1 MEAIN
6 MVRFERMSN
15 RSFSA
20 SVTGLIKSGPEQ
32 IAHFKKLCA
41 NAICRVLETND
52 VTHINRMVEAS
63 LACGRYRTFARVV
76 PGLIPFAFDKS
87 ERVFHGKRQ
96 SGKYTKLT
104 APSENTEGALVF
116 EDLLVEYFE
125 KEDTFGQSTPAK
137 AWDLD
142 EAVLRLVKTATK
154 KGKSMAAINKAI
166 EKAERKV
173 ASA

>member
-6 MVRFERMSN
+6 LVRFERMSN

-32 IAHFKKLCA
+32 IEHFKKLCA
-41 NAICRVLETND
+41 NAVVRVFETND

-96 SGKYTKLT
+96 NGKYNKYM
-104 APSENTEGALVF
+104 ADSEVTEGAKVF

-125 KEDTFGQSTPAK
+125 KEDAFGKSTPAK
-137 AWDLD
+137 SWDLD
-142 EAVLRLVKTATK
+142 EAVLRLIKTARK
-154 KGKSMAAINKAI
+154 NGKSMAAINKAI

-173 ASA
+173 ATA

>member
-6 MVRFERMSN
+6 MVRFERMTN

-32 IAHFKKLCA
+32 IEHFKKLTA
-41 NAICRVLETND
+41 NAIVRVLETND
-52 VTHINRMVEAS
+52 VTHINRMVEAA

-76 PGLIPFAFDKS
+76 PGLIPFAWSGED
-87 ERVFHGKRQ
+87 RVFSGKRQ
-96 SGKYTKLT
+96 QGKFKKLT
-104 APSENTEGALVF
+104 APSTKTEGALVF

-125 KEDTFGQSTPAK
+125 KEDAFGKSTPTK
-137 AWDLD
+137 SWDLD
-142 EAVLRLVKTATK
+142 EAVLRLVKTARK
-154 KGKSMAAINKAI
+154 NGKSMAAINKAI

-173 ASA
+173 ATA